1 MAGGNDRSSVP
12 DKGMGKLNLN
22 AVEFRPPPASAP
34 APANP
39 GRASVGGKKGSKGHG
54 SYRNPGDNRGGR
66 QRREEK
72 DAEGSEARG
81 SGRGRGK
88 GQAPRAVPRAKG
100 TGATDPNAVG
110 SPSSSNGADLVHPD
124 ASPGAGPCRRGV
136 RADFLLN
143 FTSPHRENL
152 VGANTERARG
162 TGRGGGRGGGAAS
175 AHGNR
180 GHRHGPHPSR
190 GQRRSVY
197 RKELFLQANFR
208 FLVADWADLRGA
220 ASDPDHMVDWDDVVL
235 VEMASATPLSCPVC
249 LDEPMTCAQVTL
261 CGHAFCFPCI
271 ARHAATVRKEGE
283 PAKCPMCFTPL
294 RLADLRTVRR
304 RPIDPIGEEAAP
316 SALGGGLENDGNL
329 RKPPGVDK
337 GVIKKN
343 ARLTLLSRRR
353 DSAVPIP
360 VRAAGGRT
368 SRANDES
375 GEPND
380 WPRSTHG
387 ADGGRCDLFAK
398 YTLTADEALL
408 GEEESGALEQRVAF
422 MAAEGGAE
430 AEQELPFTLLACDAM
445 QARLEAWAEKRA
457 RASNLPPP
465 PKGPSRGDAAAKAA
479 ERAAERAARERSMDG
494 AFPAL
499 PGSNPSNGGAGGGH
513 RSRRPPGMTAADWHD
528 HSVAFLMGKA
538 VEAASAFT
546 DEEDE
551 DESESDPESDAESE
565 PRGPTPRDGAG
576 GTGFEG
582 GEGFE
587 GSEAAGGSCDA
598 VGAAAA
604 EDMDAH
610 TVESGGVIGAS
621 TSSSSSSSTAPS
633 TRQTHPSGPS
643 SNGPPPPPTRTEVY
657 YFYQAEDGQ
666 PVVLHGA
673 CVRALLAHHGSYDSL
688 PTTLEAPVVE
698 LERHTQD
705 EDTRRRAA
713 HLRHLPLTTQYAIAE
728 LDMTKLVPA
737 ETLRGVDGEEL
748 RRREERRRKR
758 ADAER
763 KAEAAAVAAEARE
776 RRNARVFS
784 ADKRGAMPDVRGLAD
799 RRRAAVR
806 RSGDACDDDDDAIN
820 DAAGLIRSRA
830 RGGAAGLTPE
840 EALARART
848 FAEEE
853 EAAFAAEM
861 AAAREAAFAAAGP
874 RGASFSRVARWGFAS
889 GLDAPSLTPDYTAG
903 DAFGPS
909 LSATRPGLAAGG
921 DGGGSGGAWGAAARS
936 AEPSAAA
943 AAEEEEG
950 RRRKGR
956 KGTVLFEMGGARR
969 Y

>member
-34 APANP
+34 APAKP
-39 GRASVGGKKGSKGHG
+39 GRASVGGKKGSSGKGHG
-54 SYRNPGDNRGGR
+54 SYRNPGENRGGR
-66 QRREEK
+66 QRREDSRGEK

-100 TGATDPNAVG
+100 TGATDPNAVA
-110 SPSSSNGADLVHPD
+110 SPGSNGADLVHPKD
-124 ASPGAGPCRRGV
+124 ASPGSGPGRRGV

-162 TGRGGGRGGGAAS
+162 TGRGA

-180 GHRHGPHPSR
+180 GHRGHRQPHPSR

-208 FLVADWADLRGA
+208 FLVADWADLTGA

-304 RPIDPIGEEAAP
+304 RPIDPVGGEGLSAA
-316 SALGGGLENDGNL
+316 GGMENNDGDA
-329 RKPPGVDK
+329 RKPAAARK
-337 GVIKKN
+337 GVAKN

-353 DSAVPIP
+353 DSAVPTP
-360 VRAAGGRT
+360 VRVAGRPGVNEHAGAR
-368 SRANDES
+368 
-375 GEPND
+375 
-380 WPRSTHG
+380 WPRSSHD

-408 GEEESGALEQRVAF
+408 GEEEIGALEQRVAF

-430 AEQELPFTLLACDAM
+430 AEQELPYALLACDVM
-445 QARLEAWAEKRA
+445 QSRLEAWAEKRA
-457 RASNLPPP
+457 RAANLPPP
-465 PKGPSRGDAAAKAA
+465 PRGPSRKDAAAKTA

-499 PGSNPSNGGAGGGH
+499 PGSNPGLGAGG
-513 RSRRPPGMTAADWHD
+513 SRRPPGMTAADWHD

-546 DEEDE
+546 DEEA
-551 DESESDPESDAESE
+551 ESESDAESE
-565 PRGPTPRDGAG
+565 PCGPRAPGDDGV
-576 GTGFEG
+576 TGFES
-582 GEGFE
+582 GEGGFE
-587 GSEAAGGSCDA
+587 GSPEAAGGESRDA

-604 EDMDAH
+604 EDMDAPLD
-610 TVESGGVIGAS
+610 TGGGVIGAS
-621 TSSSSSSSTAPS
+621 SSSSSSSSSSTAAQRP
-633 TRQTHPSGPS
+633 HPSGPS
-643 SNGPPPPPTRTEVY
+643 SNGPPPPAAARTEVY

-673 CVRALLAHHGSYDSL
+673 CVRVLLAHHGSYDAL
-688 PTTLEAPVVE
+688 PLTLEAPVVE

-728 LDMTKLVPA
+728 LDMTNLVPA
-737 ETLRGVDGEEL
+737 ETLREHGEEL
-748 RRREERRRKR
+748 RRREACRRKR

-784 ADKRGAMPDVRGLAD
+784 ADKRGAMPDIRGSAGGAGGAGSD
-799 RRRAAVR
+799 
-806 RSGDACDDDDDAIN
+806 DADDDAPGFIQSRP
-820 DAAGLIRSRA
+820 DAP
-830 RGGAAGLTPE
+830 GLTPE

-853 EAAFAAEM
+853 AAAFAAEM
-861 AAAREAAFAAAGP
+861 AAAREAALAAAGP
-874 RGASFSRVARWGFAS
+874 RGTSFSRVARWGFAS
-889 GLDAPSLTPDYTAG
+889 GLDAPTLTPDLDLDG

-909 LSATRPGLAAGG
+909 LSASGGFGAAATGAGVAAGG
-921 DGGGSGGAWGAAARS
+921 DGGGGSSGAWGAAARFAES
-936 AEPSAAA
+936 AADAEPVAAA
-943 AAEEEEG
+943 EEG